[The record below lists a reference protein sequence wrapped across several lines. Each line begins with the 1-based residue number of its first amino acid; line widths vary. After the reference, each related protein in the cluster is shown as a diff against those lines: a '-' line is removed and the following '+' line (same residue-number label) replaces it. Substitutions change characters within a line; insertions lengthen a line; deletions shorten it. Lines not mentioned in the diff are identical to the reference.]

1 MRDSGILKSLIY
13 KKIIPCDAT
22 RHQQEQNA
30 WSDRDQFQNSA
41 SLGDDT
47 GGQKD
52 NNNKSKNKNKTKNPQ
67 TSHGCNVCADANS
80 GPSVSAGSS
89 ANLG

>member
-13 KKIIPCDAT
+13 KKIIPLRCDTSPAGAERLVRSGPVPELSEPWR
-22 RHQQEQNA
+22 RHRRPEGQQK
-30 WSDRDQFQNSA
+30 
-41 SLGDDT
+41 T
-47 GGQKD
+47 KT
-52 NNNKSKNKNKTKNPQ
+52 KTKNPQ

-80 GPSVSAGSS
+80 GPSVSTGRF